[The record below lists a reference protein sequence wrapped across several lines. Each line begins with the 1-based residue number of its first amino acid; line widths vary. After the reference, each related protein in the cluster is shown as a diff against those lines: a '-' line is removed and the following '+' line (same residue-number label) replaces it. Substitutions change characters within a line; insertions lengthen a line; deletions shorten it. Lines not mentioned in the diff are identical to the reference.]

1 MKFYE
6 TIFIARQDVTQGQV
20 EALGQQYTQ
29 IIKDHGGE
37 VSKTEFCGLRSL
49 SYRIKKNRKG
59 HYVLMNIVSNPDAIT
74 EMERQMRLNEN
85 ILRFLTVKVEA
96 LDNNPS
102 ALMQQRHYKDDYR
115 DRGNF
120 RDDFNGDEGNVGAL
134 PRRMDDETNVGESR

>member
-6 TIFIARQDVTQGQV
+6 TIFIARQDLTQGQV
-20 EALGQQYTQ
+20 EALGHQYTQ

-59 HYVLMNIVSNPDAIT
+59 HYALMNIVANPDAIT
-74 EMERQMRLNEN
+74 EMERQMKLNEN

-102 ALMQQRHYKDDYR
+102 VLMQQRHYRDDYR
-115 DRGNF
+115 ERGNY
-120 RDDFNGDEGNVGAL
+120 RDDFEGGFENTAGA
-134 PRRMDDETNVGESR
+134 PRRTDDENI